1 MPKFSVKKPFV
12 VLVGVVMLLVL
23 GFVSFTKM
31 TTDFMPNMNMPY
43 MIVITTYPGASPEK
57 VESEVSEVV
66 ENSVGTVNGVKKVT
80 STSSSNSSIVS
91 LQFEDDT
98 DMDAAM
104 VKVSSA
110 VNQVELPENAGKP
123 MIMQISMDMM
133 ATMMTSVD
141 YKGKSGAELSK
152 FIDEKIIPELER
164 QDGVAS
170 VGTSGMVTE
179 SVEVRLD
186 QDKIDAVNE
195 KVLEKTNKSLAKAK
209 KKLDDAQKKLD
220 DGKAKL
226 EEQKSRLESKQD
238 KTSGEL
244 AKYSKLM
251 NQAIATKQAQSSEL
265 TSLKANQSALQME
278 KKAYTK
284 NKVVSSY
291 QAISQGIRTVRD
303 SFAEDGAAYK
313 AIYDSAYQQTLAAIV
328 QSQAAS
334 LGITDTV
341 TAANVNTYVAKLG
354 TQASALTAQA
364 EKQAEKT
371 AKEQAK
377 KQLNA
382 LPKDVKDAIDNASK
396 LKAYQ
401 ALLKEQG
408 QEKAAKQLTKK
419 NLKSLYDIVEVRIP
433 QIDTALGN
441 LKTEIA
447 VAKKVLKQV
456 EKSIKSAEDKYE
468 EVEQGK
474 ISAAAA
480 FGTANAQINSAQS
493 SLASSEKEL
502 ASGKESY
509 EKSKKEAL
517 KKANLDQLLTM
528 EKLAGI
534 LKAENFS
541 MPAGYI
547 SEDGTQYLIKVG
559 DEYSSMDAMK
569 DTVLCKLDGIG
580 DIRLKDVA
588 KVTKIDD
595 SSDSYGRVN
604 GNDAILLNVSKAS
617 TAGTSTVSKECNAK
631 MKELEKKYSGL
642 RFTNLMDQGEYID
655 LIIHSVLSNLLW
667 GALLAIIV
675 LIIFLRDLRPTA
687 VVAFSIPLSVL
698 FAIVLMYFTNI
709 TLNVIS
715 LSGLALGVGML
726 VDNSIVVIENIY
738 RLRNKGV
745 SAARAAVMGANQV
758 AGAIFSSTLTTV
770 CVFLPI
776 VFTEG
781 LTRQLM
787 MDMCLTIVY
796 SLGASLIVALTL
808 VPSMGATLLKDTKSK
823 EHKWF
828 DAMIVGYERV
838 LRFFLR
844 FKIVPIAAALVLLVF
859 AVWQVTRMG
868 IVFMPEM
875 GSKQMS
881 ATLNMDTEATQDE
894 DYALADKIST
904 QMQKIKGVKT
914 VGVMKGSTSGA
925 MSSANS
931 DKTYSFMILLDEKYA
946 NSNKKIASKME
957 SVFKK
962 NKCKDYSVSDSNMDM
977 SSLMGSGLQVNIYGK
992 DSDKLIK
999 ISEDVMKMAKEV
1011 KGFEKPSNGQEA
1023 GDKEVVVKVDKD
1035 KAMRLGL
1042 TVAQVY
1048 SELADKLK
1056 TEKDSTTL
1064 TVGNDSYN
1072 VKIVDDREELNTSNI
1087 MDYEFET
1094 TTTDANGKTKT
1105 KKHKLKEFASFKETK
1120 GVASIDRENLV
1131 NYVQV
1136 TADTKDGYNTTL
1148 LSRQLQKKLDK
1159 YNIPDGYEIKIQGE
1173 SENNTEMVNNMLLMI
1188 GLAFVMIYLVMV
1200 AQFQGLLSPFIV
1212 LFTIPL
1218 AFTGGLLGLL
1228 IAGEQLSV
1236 MALMGFLV
1244 LEGVV
1249 VNNGIVFVDYV
1260 NKLRLNGWE
1269 KKEAL
1274 IETGKTRMRP
1284 IMMTAL
1290 TTILAMS
1297 TLAFSKDSTAGM
1309 SRGMAIV
1316 TIGGLLY
1323 ATLMTLFIVP
1333 VFYDILYRRKLKK
1346 VDLGDEESLTMS
1358 DDELY

>member
-1 MPKFSVKKPFV
+1 
-12 VLVGVVMLLVL
+12 
-23 GFVSFTKM
+23 
-31 TTDFMPNMNMPY
+31 
-43 MIVITTYPGASPEK
+43 
-57 VESEVSEVV
+57 
-66 ENSVGTVNGVKKVT
+66 
-80 STSSSNSSIVS
+80 
-91 LQFEDDT
+91 
-98 DMDAAM
+98 
-104 VKVSSA
+104 
-110 VNQVELPENAGKP
+110 
-123 MIMQISMDMM
+123 
-133 ATMMTSVD
+133 
-141 YKGKSGAELSK
+141 
-152 FIDEKIIPELER
+152 
-164 QDGVAS
+164 
-170 VGTSGMVTE
+170 
-179 SVEVRLD
+179 
-186 QDKIDAVNE
+186 
-195 KVLEKTNKSLAKAK
+195 
-209 KKLDDAQKKLD
+209 
-220 DGKAKL
+220 
-226 EEQKSRLESKQD
+226 
-238 KTSGEL
+238 
-244 AKYSKLM
+244 
-251 NQAIATKQAQSSEL
+251 
-265 TSLKANQSALQME
+265 
-278 KKAYTK
+278 
-284 NKVVSSY
+284 
-291 QAISQGIRTVRD
+291 
-303 SFAEDGAAYK
+303 
-313 AIYDSAYQQTLAAIV
+313 
-328 QSQAAS
+328 
-334 LGITDTV
+334 
-341 TAANVNTYVAKLG
+341 
-354 TQASALTAQA
+354 
-364 EKQAEKT
+364 
-371 AKEQAK
+371 
-377 KQLNA
+377 
-382 LPKDVKDAIDNASK
+382 
-396 LKAYQ
+396 
-401 ALLKEQG
+401 
-408 QEKAAKQLTKK
+408 
-419 NLKSLYDIVEVRIP
+419 
-433 QIDTALGN
+433 
-441 LKTEIA
+441 
-447 VAKKVLKQV
+447 
-456 EKSIKSAEDKYE
+456 
-468 EVEQGK
+468 
-474 ISAAAA
+474 
-480 FGTANAQINSAQS
+480 
-493 SLASSEKEL
+493 
-502 ASGKESY
+502 
-509 EKSKKEAL
+509 
-517 KKANLDQLLTM
+517 
-528 EKLAGI
+528 
-534 LKAENFS
+534 

-875 GSKQMS
+875 GSEQMS

-894 DYALADKIST
+894 DYALADKISA

-1064 TVGNDSYN
+1064 TVGSDSYN

-1105 KKHKLKEFASFKETK
+1105 KKHKLKEFASFKETQ

-1173 SENNTEMVNNMLLMI
+1173 SENNTEMVSNMLLMI
-1188 GLAFVMIYLVMV
+1188 GLAFVMIYLVSTV
-1200 AQFQGLLSPFIV
+1200 PGSAISV
-1212 LFTIPL
+1212 YCTIHDPACL
-1218 AFTGGLLGLL
+1218 YRWFVRTFDHGRT
-1228 IAGEQLSV
+1228 IIR
-1236 MALMGFLV
+1236 
-1244 LEGVV
+1244 
-1249 VNNGIVFVDYV
+1249 NGIDGLFG
-1260 NKLRLNGWE
+1260 LRGCRC
-1269 KKEAL
+1269 K
-1274 IETGKTRMRP
+1274 
-1284 IMMTAL
+1284 
-1290 TTILAMS
+1290 
-1297 TLAFSKDSTAGM
+1297 
-1309 SRGMAIV
+1309 
-1316 TIGGLLY
+1316 
-1323 ATLMTLFIVP
+1323 
-1333 VFYDILYRRKLKK
+1333 
-1346 VDLGDEESLTMS
+1346 
-1358 DDELY
+1358 

>member
-1 MPKFSVKKPFV
+1 M
-12 VLVGVVMLLVL
+12 
-23 GFVSFTKM
+23 
-31 TTDFMPNMNMPY
+31 
-43 MIVITTYPGASPEK
+43 
-57 VESEVSEVV
+57 
-66 ENSVGTVNGVKKVT
+66 
-80 STSSSNSSIVS
+80 
-91 LQFEDDT
+91 
-98 DMDAAM
+98 
-104 VKVSSA
+104 
-110 VNQVELPENAGKP
+110 
-123 MIMQISMDMM
+123 
-133 ATMMTSVD
+133 
-141 YKGKSGAELSK
+141 
-152 FIDEKIIPELER
+152 
-164 QDGVAS
+164 
-170 VGTSGMVTE
+170 
-179 SVEVRLD
+179 
-186 QDKIDAVNE
+186 
-195 KVLEKTNKSLAKAK
+195 
-209 KKLDDAQKKLD
+209 
-220 DGKAKL
+220 
-226 EEQKSRLESKQD
+226 
-238 KTSGEL
+238 
-244 AKYSKLM
+244 
-251 NQAIATKQAQSSEL
+251 
-265 TSLKANQSALQME
+265 
-278 KKAYTK
+278 
-284 NKVVSSY
+284 
-291 QAISQGIRTVRD
+291 
-303 SFAEDGAAYK
+303 
-313 AIYDSAYQQTLAAIV
+313 
-328 QSQAAS
+328 
-334 LGITDTV
+334 
-341 TAANVNTYVAKLG
+341 
-354 TQASALTAQA
+354 TAQA

-382 LPKDVKDAIDNASK
+382 LPKDVKDAIANASK

-401 ALLKEQG
+401 ALLKEQR

-441 LKTEIA
+441 LKTEIT

-547 SEDGTQYLIKVG
+547 SEDGTQYLTKVG

-808 VPSMGATLLKDTKSK
+808 VPSMGATLPKDTRSK

-844 FKIVPIAAALVLLVF
+844 FKIVPIAAALALLVF

-875 GSKQMS
+875 GSEQMS
-881 ATLNMDTEATQDE
+881 ATLKMDTEATQDE

-904 QMQKIKGVKT
+904 QIQKIKGVKT

-1064 TVGNDSYN
+1064 TVGSDSYN

-1173 SENNTEMVNNMLLMI
+1173 SENNIEMVSNMLLMI

-1228 IAGEQLSV
+1228 ITGEQLSV

>member
-1 MPKFSVKKPFV
+1 
-12 VLVGVVMLLVL
+12 
-23 GFVSFTKM
+23 
-31 TTDFMPNMNMPY
+31 
-43 MIVITTYPGASPEK
+43 
-57 VESEVSEVV
+57 
-66 ENSVGTVNGVKKVT
+66 
-80 STSSSNSSIVS
+80 
-91 LQFEDDT
+91 
-98 DMDAAM
+98 
-104 VKVSSA
+104 
-110 VNQVELPENAGKP
+110 
-123 MIMQISMDMM
+123 
-133 ATMMTSVD
+133 
-141 YKGKSGAELSK
+141 
-152 FIDEKIIPELER
+152 
-164 QDGVAS
+164 
-170 VGTSGMVTE
+170 
-179 SVEVRLD
+179 
-186 QDKIDAVNE
+186 
-195 KVLEKTNKSLAKAK
+195 
-209 KKLDDAQKKLD
+209 
-220 DGKAKL
+220 
-226 EEQKSRLESKQD
+226 
-238 KTSGEL
+238 
-244 AKYSKLM
+244 
-251 NQAIATKQAQSSEL
+251 
-265 TSLKANQSALQME
+265 
-278 KKAYTK
+278 
-284 NKVVSSY
+284 
-291 QAISQGIRTVRD
+291 
-303 SFAEDGAAYK
+303 
-313 AIYDSAYQQTLAAIV
+313 
-328 QSQAAS
+328 
-334 LGITDTV
+334 
-341 TAANVNTYVAKLG
+341 
-354 TQASALTAQA
+354 
-364 EKQAEKT
+364 
-371 AKEQAK
+371 
-377 KQLNA
+377 
-382 LPKDVKDAIDNASK
+382 
-396 LKAYQ
+396 
-401 ALLKEQG
+401 
-408 QEKAAKQLTKK
+408 
-419 NLKSLYDIVEVRIP
+419 
-433 QIDTALGN
+433 
-441 LKTEIA
+441 
-447 VAKKVLKQV
+447 
-456 EKSIKSAEDKYE
+456 
-468 EVEQGK
+468 
-474 ISAAAA
+474 
-480 FGTANAQINSAQS
+480 
-493 SLASSEKEL
+493 
-502 ASGKESY
+502 
-509 EKSKKEAL
+509 
-517 KKANLDQLLTM
+517 
-528 EKLAGI
+528 
-534 LKAENFS
+534 
-541 MPAGYI
+541 
-547 SEDGTQYLIKVG
+547 
-559 DEYSSMDAMK
+559 
-569 DTVLCKLDGIG
+569 
-580 DIRLKDVA
+580 
-588 KVTKIDD
+588 
-595 SSDSYGRVN
+595 
-604 GNDAILLNVSKAS
+604 
-617 TAGTSTVSKECNAK
+617 
-631 MKELEKKYSGL
+631 
-642 RFTNLMDQGEYID
+642 
-655 LIIHSVLSNLLW
+655 
-667 GALLAIIV
+667 
-675 LIIFLRDLRPTA
+675 
-687 VVAFSIPLSVL
+687 
-698 FAIVLMYFTNI
+698 
-709 TLNVIS
+709 
-715 LSGLALGVGML
+715 
-726 VDNSIVVIENIY
+726 
-738 RLRNKGV
+738 
-745 SAARAAVMGANQV
+745 MGANQV

-875 GSKQMS
+875 GSEQMS

-925 MSSANS
+925 MSSANF

-1064 TVGNDSYN
+1064 TVGSDSYN

-1173 SENNTEMVNNMLLMI
+1173 SENNTEMVSNMLLMI

-1228 IAGEQLSV
+1228 ITGEQLSV

-1346 VDLGDEESLTMS
+1346 VDLGNEESLTMS

>member
-1 MPKFSVKKPFV
+1 M
-12 VLVGVVMLLVL
+12 
-23 GFVSFTKM
+23 
-31 TTDFMPNMNMPY
+31 
-43 MIVITTYPGASPEK
+43 
-57 VESEVSEVV
+57 
-66 ENSVGTVNGVKKVT
+66 
-80 STSSSNSSIVS
+80 
-91 LQFEDDT
+91 
-98 DMDAAM
+98 
-104 VKVSSA
+104 
-110 VNQVELPENAGKP
+110 
-123 MIMQISMDMM
+123 
-133 ATMMTSVD
+133 
-141 YKGKSGAELSK
+141 
-152 FIDEKIIPELER
+152 
-164 QDGVAS
+164 
-170 VGTSGMVTE
+170 
-179 SVEVRLD
+179 
-186 QDKIDAVNE
+186 
-195 KVLEKTNKSLAKAK
+195 
-209 KKLDDAQKKLD
+209 
-220 DGKAKL
+220 
-226 EEQKSRLESKQD
+226 
-238 KTSGEL
+238 
-244 AKYSKLM
+244 
-251 NQAIATKQAQSSEL
+251 
-265 TSLKANQSALQME
+265 
-278 KKAYTK
+278 
-284 NKVVSSY
+284 
-291 QAISQGIRTVRD
+291 
-303 SFAEDGAAYK
+303 
-313 AIYDSAYQQTLAAIV
+313 
-328 QSQAAS
+328 
-334 LGITDTV
+334 
-341 TAANVNTYVAKLG
+341 
-354 TQASALTAQA
+354 
-364 EKQAEKT
+364 
-371 AKEQAK
+371 
-377 KQLNA
+377 
-382 LPKDVKDAIDNASK
+382 
-396 LKAYQ
+396 
-401 ALLKEQG
+401 LKEQG

-441 LKTEIA
+441 LKTEIT

-808 VPSMGATLLKDTKSK
+808 VPSMGATLLKDTRSK

-875 GSKQMS
+875 GSEQMS
-881 ATLNMDTEATQDE
+881 ATLKMDTEATQDE

-1023 GDKEVVVKVDKD
+1023 GDKEVVVKVDKN

-1064 TVGNDSYN
+1064 TVGSDSYN

-1173 SENNTEMVNNMLLMI
+1173 SENNTEMVSNMLLMI

-1228 IAGEQLSV
+1228 ITGEQLSV

-1297 TLAFSKDSTAGM
+1297 TLSFSKDSTAGM

>member
-1 MPKFSVKKPFV
+1 M
-12 VLVGVVMLLVL
+12 
-23 GFVSFTKM
+23 
-31 TTDFMPNMNMPY
+31 
-43 MIVITTYPGASPEK
+43 
-57 VESEVSEVV
+57 
-66 ENSVGTVNGVKKVT
+66 
-80 STSSSNSSIVS
+80 
-91 LQFEDDT
+91 
-98 DMDAAM
+98 
-104 VKVSSA
+104 
-110 VNQVELPENAGKP
+110 
-123 MIMQISMDMM
+123 
-133 ATMMTSVD
+133 
-141 YKGKSGAELSK
+141 
-152 FIDEKIIPELER
+152 
-164 QDGVAS
+164 
-170 VGTSGMVTE
+170 
-179 SVEVRLD
+179 
-186 QDKIDAVNE
+186 
-195 KVLEKTNKSLAKAK
+195 
-209 KKLDDAQKKLD
+209 
-220 DGKAKL
+220 
-226 EEQKSRLESKQD
+226 
-238 KTSGEL
+238 
-244 AKYSKLM
+244 
-251 NQAIATKQAQSSEL
+251 
-265 TSLKANQSALQME
+265 
-278 KKAYTK
+278 
-284 NKVVSSY
+284 
-291 QAISQGIRTVRD
+291 
-303 SFAEDGAAYK
+303 
-313 AIYDSAYQQTLAAIV
+313 
-328 QSQAAS
+328 
-334 LGITDTV
+334 
-341 TAANVNTYVAKLG
+341 
-354 TQASALTAQA
+354 
-364 EKQAEKT
+364 
-371 AKEQAK
+371 
-377 KQLNA
+377 
-382 LPKDVKDAIDNASK
+382 
-396 LKAYQ
+396 
-401 ALLKEQG
+401 
-408 QEKAAKQLTKK
+408 
-419 NLKSLYDIVEVRIP
+419 
-433 QIDTALGN
+433 
-441 LKTEIA
+441 
-447 VAKKVLKQV
+447 
-456 EKSIKSAEDKYE
+456 
-468 EVEQGK
+468 
-474 ISAAAA
+474 
-480 FGTANAQINSAQS
+480 
-493 SLASSEKEL
+493 
-502 ASGKESY
+502 
-509 EKSKKEAL
+509 
-517 KKANLDQLLTM
+517 
-528 EKLAGI
+528 
-534 LKAENFS
+534 
-541 MPAGYI
+541 
-547 SEDGTQYLIKVG
+547 
-559 DEYSSMDAMK
+559 
-569 DTVLCKLDGIG
+569 
-580 DIRLKDVA
+580 
-588 KVTKIDD
+588 
-595 SSDSYGRVN
+595 
-604 GNDAILLNVSKAS
+604 
-617 TAGTSTVSKECNAK
+617 
-631 MKELEKKYSGL
+631 
-642 RFTNLMDQGEYID
+642 
-655 LIIHSVLSNLLW
+655 
-667 GALLAIIV
+667 
-675 LIIFLRDLRPTA
+675 
-687 VVAFSIPLSVL
+687 
-698 FAIVLMYFTNI
+698 
-709 TLNVIS
+709 IS

-808 VPSMGATLLKDTKSK
+808 VPSMGATLLKDTRSK

-844 FKIVPIAAALVLLVF
+844 FKIVPIAAALALLVF

-875 GSKQMS
+875 GSEQMS
-881 ATLNMDTEATQDE
+881 ATLKMDTEATQDE

-914 VGVMKGSTSGA
+914 VGVMKGSTSGS

-1064 TVGNDSYN
+1064 TVGSDSYN

-1131 NYVQV
+1131 NYVQE

-1228 IAGEQLSV
+1228 ITGEQLSV

>member
-1 MPKFSVKKPFV
+1 M
-12 VLVGVVMLLVL
+12 
-23 GFVSFTKM
+23 
-31 TTDFMPNMNMPY
+31 
-43 MIVITTYPGASPEK
+43 
-57 VESEVSEVV
+57 
-66 ENSVGTVNGVKKVT
+66 
-80 STSSSNSSIVS
+80 
-91 LQFEDDT
+91 
-98 DMDAAM
+98 
-104 VKVSSA
+104 
-110 VNQVELPENAGKP
+110 
-123 MIMQISMDMM
+123 
-133 ATMMTSVD
+133 
-141 YKGKSGAELSK
+141 
-152 FIDEKIIPELER
+152 
-164 QDGVAS
+164 
-170 VGTSGMVTE
+170 
-179 SVEVRLD
+179 
-186 QDKIDAVNE
+186 
-195 KVLEKTNKSLAKAK
+195 
-209 KKLDDAQKKLD
+209 
-220 DGKAKL
+220 
-226 EEQKSRLESKQD
+226 
-238 KTSGEL
+238 
-244 AKYSKLM
+244 
-251 NQAIATKQAQSSEL
+251 
-265 TSLKANQSALQME
+265 
-278 KKAYTK
+278 
-284 NKVVSSY
+284 
-291 QAISQGIRTVRD
+291 
-303 SFAEDGAAYK
+303 
-313 AIYDSAYQQTLAAIV
+313 
-328 QSQAAS
+328 
-334 LGITDTV
+334 
-341 TAANVNTYVAKLG
+341 
-354 TQASALTAQA
+354 
-364 EKQAEKT
+364 
-371 AKEQAK
+371 
-377 KQLNA
+377 
-382 LPKDVKDAIDNASK
+382 
-396 LKAYQ
+396 
-401 ALLKEQG
+401 
-408 QEKAAKQLTKK
+408 
-419 NLKSLYDIVEVRIP
+419 
-433 QIDTALGN
+433 
-441 LKTEIA
+441 
-447 VAKKVLKQV
+447 
-456 EKSIKSAEDKYE
+456 
-468 EVEQGK
+468 
-474 ISAAAA
+474 
-480 FGTANAQINSAQS
+480 
-493 SLASSEKEL
+493 
-502 ASGKESY
+502 
-509 EKSKKEAL
+509 

-698 FAIVLMYFTNI
+698 FAIILMYFTNI

-844 FKIVPIAAALVLLVF
+844 FKIVPIAAALALLVF

-875 GSKQMS
+875 GSEQMS
-881 ATLNMDTEATQDE
+881 ATLKMDTEATQDE

-1064 TVGNDSYN
+1064 TVGSDSYN

-1228 IAGEQLSV
+1228 ITGEQLSV

>member
-1 MPKFSVKKPFV
+1 
-12 VLVGVVMLLVL
+12 
-23 GFVSFTKM
+23 
-31 TTDFMPNMNMPY
+31 
-43 MIVITTYPGASPEK
+43 
-57 VESEVSEVV
+57 
-66 ENSVGTVNGVKKVT
+66 
-80 STSSSNSSIVS
+80 
-91 LQFEDDT
+91 
-98 DMDAAM
+98 
-104 VKVSSA
+104 
-110 VNQVELPENAGKP
+110 
-123 MIMQISMDMM
+123 
-133 ATMMTSVD
+133 
-141 YKGKSGAELSK
+141 
-152 FIDEKIIPELER
+152 
-164 QDGVAS
+164 
-170 VGTSGMVTE
+170 
-179 SVEVRLD
+179 
-186 QDKIDAVNE
+186 
-195 KVLEKTNKSLAKAK
+195 
-209 KKLDDAQKKLD
+209 
-220 DGKAKL
+220 
-226 EEQKSRLESKQD
+226 
-238 KTSGEL
+238 
-244 AKYSKLM
+244 
-251 NQAIATKQAQSSEL
+251 
-265 TSLKANQSALQME
+265 
-278 KKAYTK
+278 
-284 NKVVSSY
+284 
-291 QAISQGIRTVRD
+291 
-303 SFAEDGAAYK
+303 
-313 AIYDSAYQQTLAAIV
+313 
-328 QSQAAS
+328 
-334 LGITDTV
+334 
-341 TAANVNTYVAKLG
+341 
-354 TQASALTAQA
+354 
-364 EKQAEKT
+364 
-371 AKEQAK
+371 
-377 KQLNA
+377 
-382 LPKDVKDAIDNASK
+382 
-396 LKAYQ
+396 
-401 ALLKEQG
+401 
-408 QEKAAKQLTKK
+408 
-419 NLKSLYDIVEVRIP
+419 
-433 QIDTALGN
+433 
-441 LKTEIA
+441 
-447 VAKKVLKQV
+447 
-456 EKSIKSAEDKYE
+456 
-468 EVEQGK
+468 
-474 ISAAAA
+474 
-480 FGTANAQINSAQS
+480 
-493 SLASSEKEL
+493 
-502 ASGKESY
+502 
-509 EKSKKEAL
+509 
-517 KKANLDQLLTM
+517 
-528 EKLAGI
+528 
-534 LKAENFS
+534 
-541 MPAGYI
+541 
-547 SEDGTQYLIKVG
+547 
-559 DEYSSMDAMK
+559 
-569 DTVLCKLDGIG
+569 
-580 DIRLKDVA
+580 
-588 KVTKIDD
+588 
-595 SSDSYGRVN
+595 
-604 GNDAILLNVSKAS
+604 
-617 TAGTSTVSKECNAK
+617 
-631 MKELEKKYSGL
+631 
-642 RFTNLMDQGEYID
+642 
-655 LIIHSVLSNLLW
+655 
-667 GALLAIIV
+667 
-675 LIIFLRDLRPTA
+675 
-687 VVAFSIPLSVL
+687 
-698 FAIVLMYFTNI
+698 MYFTNI

-844 FKIVPIAAALVLLVF
+844 FKIVPIAASLALLVF

-875 GSKQMS
+875 GSEQMS
-881 ATLNMDTEATQDE
+881 ATLKMDTEATQDE

-931 DKTYSFMILLDEKYA
+931 DKIYSFMILLDEKYA

-1064 TVGNDSYN
+1064 TVGSDSYN

-1105 KKHKLKEFASFKETK
+1105 KKRKLKEFASFKETK

-1173 SENNTEMVNNMLLMI
+1173 SETNTEMVSNMLLMI

-1228 IAGEQLSV
+1228 ITGEQLSV

>member
-1 MPKFSVKKPFV
+1 
-12 VLVGVVMLLVL
+12 
-23 GFVSFTKM
+23 
-31 TTDFMPNMNMPY
+31 
-43 MIVITTYPGASPEK
+43 
-57 VESEVSEVV
+57 
-66 ENSVGTVNGVKKVT
+66 
-80 STSSSNSSIVS
+80 
-91 LQFEDDT
+91 
-98 DMDAAM
+98 
-104 VKVSSA
+104 
-110 VNQVELPENAGKP
+110 
-123 MIMQISMDMM
+123 
-133 ATMMTSVD
+133 
-141 YKGKSGAELSK
+141 
-152 FIDEKIIPELER
+152 
-164 QDGVAS
+164 
-170 VGTSGMVTE
+170 
-179 SVEVRLD
+179 
-186 QDKIDAVNE
+186 
-195 KVLEKTNKSLAKAK
+195 
-209 KKLDDAQKKLD
+209 
-220 DGKAKL
+220 
-226 EEQKSRLESKQD
+226 
-238 KTSGEL
+238 
-244 AKYSKLM
+244 
-251 NQAIATKQAQSSEL
+251 
-265 TSLKANQSALQME
+265 
-278 KKAYTK
+278 
-284 NKVVSSY
+284 
-291 QAISQGIRTVRD
+291 
-303 SFAEDGAAYK
+303 
-313 AIYDSAYQQTLAAIV
+313 
-328 QSQAAS
+328 
-334 LGITDTV
+334 
-341 TAANVNTYVAKLG
+341 
-354 TQASALTAQA
+354 
-364 EKQAEKT
+364 
-371 AKEQAK
+371 
-377 KQLNA
+377 
-382 LPKDVKDAIDNASK
+382 
-396 LKAYQ
+396 
-401 ALLKEQG
+401 
-408 QEKAAKQLTKK
+408 
-419 NLKSLYDIVEVRIP
+419 
-433 QIDTALGN
+433 
-441 LKTEIA
+441 
-447 VAKKVLKQV
+447 
-456 EKSIKSAEDKYE
+456 
-468 EVEQGK
+468 
-474 ISAAAA
+474 
-480 FGTANAQINSAQS
+480 
-493 SLASSEKEL
+493 
-502 ASGKESY
+502 
-509 EKSKKEAL
+509 
-517 KKANLDQLLTM
+517 
-528 EKLAGI
+528 
-534 LKAENFS
+534 
-541 MPAGYI
+541 
-547 SEDGTQYLIKVG
+547 
-559 DEYSSMDAMK
+559 
-569 DTVLCKLDGIG
+569 
-580 DIRLKDVA
+580 
-588 KVTKIDD
+588 
-595 SSDSYGRVN
+595 
-604 GNDAILLNVSKAS
+604 
-617 TAGTSTVSKECNAK
+617 

-698 FAIVLMYFTNI
+698 FAIILMYFTNI

-844 FKIVPIAAALVLLVF
+844 FKIVPIAAALALLVF

-875 GSKQMS
+875 GSEQMS
-881 ATLNMDTEATQDE
+881 ATLKMDTEATQDE

-1064 TVGNDSYN
+1064 TVGSDSYN

-1159 YNIPDGYEIKIQGE
+1159 YNIPDGYEVKIQGE
-1173 SENNTEMVNNMLLMI
+1173 SETNTEMVSNMLLMI

-1228 IAGEQLSV
+1228 ITGEQLSV

>member
-1 MPKFSVKKPFV
+1 M
-12 VLVGVVMLLVL
+12 
-23 GFVSFTKM
+23 
-31 TTDFMPNMNMPY
+31 
-43 MIVITTYPGASPEK
+43 
-57 VESEVSEVV
+57 
-66 ENSVGTVNGVKKVT
+66 
-80 STSSSNSSIVS
+80 
-91 LQFEDDT
+91 
-98 DMDAAM
+98 
-104 VKVSSA
+104 
-110 VNQVELPENAGKP
+110 
-123 MIMQISMDMM
+123 
-133 ATMMTSVD
+133 
-141 YKGKSGAELSK
+141 
-152 FIDEKIIPELER
+152 
-164 QDGVAS
+164 
-170 VGTSGMVTE
+170 
-179 SVEVRLD
+179 
-186 QDKIDAVNE
+186 
-195 KVLEKTNKSLAKAK
+195 
-209 KKLDDAQKKLD
+209 
-220 DGKAKL
+220 
-226 EEQKSRLESKQD
+226 
-238 KTSGEL
+238 
-244 AKYSKLM
+244 
-251 NQAIATKQAQSSEL
+251 
-265 TSLKANQSALQME
+265 
-278 KKAYTK
+278 
-284 NKVVSSY
+284 
-291 QAISQGIRTVRD
+291 
-303 SFAEDGAAYK
+303 
-313 AIYDSAYQQTLAAIV
+313 
-328 QSQAAS
+328 
-334 LGITDTV
+334 
-341 TAANVNTYVAKLG
+341 
-354 TQASALTAQA
+354 
-364 EKQAEKT
+364 
-371 AKEQAK
+371 
-377 KQLNA
+377 
-382 LPKDVKDAIDNASK
+382 
-396 LKAYQ
+396 
-401 ALLKEQG
+401 
-408 QEKAAKQLTKK
+408 
-419 NLKSLYDIVEVRIP
+419 
-433 QIDTALGN
+433 
-441 LKTEIA
+441 
-447 VAKKVLKQV
+447 
-456 EKSIKSAEDKYE
+456 
-468 EVEQGK
+468 
-474 ISAAAA
+474 
-480 FGTANAQINSAQS
+480 
-493 SLASSEKEL
+493 
-502 ASGKESY
+502 
-509 EKSKKEAL
+509 

-808 VPSMGATLLKDTKSK
+808 VPSMGATLLKDTRSK

-844 FKIVPIAAALVLLVF
+844 FKIVPIAAALALLVF

-875 GSKQMS
+875 GSEQMS
-881 ATLNMDTEATQDE
+881 ATLKMDTEATQDE

-1064 TVGNDSYN
+1064 TVGSDSYN

-1228 IAGEQLSV
+1228 ITGEQLSV

>member
-1 MPKFSVKKPFV
+1 M
-12 VLVGVVMLLVL
+12 
-23 GFVSFTKM
+23 
-31 TTDFMPNMNMPY
+31 
-43 MIVITTYPGASPEK
+43 
-57 VESEVSEVV
+57 
-66 ENSVGTVNGVKKVT
+66 
-80 STSSSNSSIVS
+80 
-91 LQFEDDT
+91 
-98 DMDAAM
+98 
-104 VKVSSA
+104 
-110 VNQVELPENAGKP
+110 
-123 MIMQISMDMM
+123 
-133 ATMMTSVD
+133 
-141 YKGKSGAELSK
+141 
-152 FIDEKIIPELER
+152 
-164 QDGVAS
+164 
-170 VGTSGMVTE
+170 
-179 SVEVRLD
+179 
-186 QDKIDAVNE
+186 
-195 KVLEKTNKSLAKAK
+195 
-209 KKLDDAQKKLD
+209 
-220 DGKAKL
+220 
-226 EEQKSRLESKQD
+226 
-238 KTSGEL
+238 
-244 AKYSKLM
+244 
-251 NQAIATKQAQSSEL
+251 
-265 TSLKANQSALQME
+265 
-278 KKAYTK
+278 
-284 NKVVSSY
+284 
-291 QAISQGIRTVRD
+291 
-303 SFAEDGAAYK
+303 
-313 AIYDSAYQQTLAAIV
+313 
-328 QSQAAS
+328 
-334 LGITDTV
+334 
-341 TAANVNTYVAKLG
+341 
-354 TQASALTAQA
+354 
-364 EKQAEKT
+364 
-371 AKEQAK
+371 
-377 KQLNA
+377 
-382 LPKDVKDAIDNASK
+382 
-396 LKAYQ
+396 
-401 ALLKEQG
+401 
-408 QEKAAKQLTKK
+408 
-419 NLKSLYDIVEVRIP
+419 
-433 QIDTALGN
+433 
-441 LKTEIA
+441 
-447 VAKKVLKQV
+447 
-456 EKSIKSAEDKYE
+456 
-468 EVEQGK
+468 
-474 ISAAAA
+474 
-480 FGTANAQINSAQS
+480 
-493 SLASSEKEL
+493 
-502 ASGKESY
+502 
-509 EKSKKEAL
+509 
-517 KKANLDQLLTM
+517 
-528 EKLAGI
+528 
-534 LKAENFS
+534 
-541 MPAGYI
+541 
-547 SEDGTQYLIKVG
+547 
-559 DEYSSMDAMK
+559 
-569 DTVLCKLDGIG
+569 
-580 DIRLKDVA
+580 
-588 KVTKIDD
+588 
-595 SSDSYGRVN
+595 
-604 GNDAILLNVSKAS
+604 
-617 TAGTSTVSKECNAK
+617 
-631 MKELEKKYSGL
+631 
-642 RFTNLMDQGEYID
+642 
-655 LIIHSVLSNLLW
+655 
-667 GALLAIIV
+667 
-675 LIIFLRDLRPTA
+675 
-687 VVAFSIPLSVL
+687 
-698 FAIVLMYFTNI
+698 
-709 TLNVIS
+709 IS

-808 VPSMGATLLKDTKSK
+808 VPSMGATLLKDTRSK

-844 FKIVPIAAALVLLVF
+844 FKIVPIAAALALLVF
-859 AVWQVTRMG
+859 VVWQVTRMG

-875 GSKQMS
+875 GSEQMS
-881 ATLNMDTEATQDE
+881 ATLKMDTEATQDE

-904 QMQKIKGVKT
+904 QIQKIKGVKT

-999 ISEDVMKMAKEV
+999 ISEDVMTMAKEV

-1064 TVGNDSYN
+1064 TVGSDSYN

-1094 TTTDANGKTKT
+1094 TTADANGKTKT

-1120 GVASIDRENLV
+1120 GVASLDRENLV

-1173 SENNTEMVNNMLLMI
+1173 SETNTEMVSNMLLMI

-1228 IAGEQLSV
+1228 ITGEQLSV

>member
-1 MPKFSVKKPFV
+1 
-12 VLVGVVMLLVL
+12 
-23 GFVSFTKM
+23 
-31 TTDFMPNMNMPY
+31 
-43 MIVITTYPGASPEK
+43 
-57 VESEVSEVV
+57 
-66 ENSVGTVNGVKKVT
+66 
-80 STSSSNSSIVS
+80 
-91 LQFEDDT
+91 
-98 DMDAAM
+98 
-104 VKVSSA
+104 
-110 VNQVELPENAGKP
+110 
-123 MIMQISMDMM
+123 
-133 ATMMTSVD
+133 
-141 YKGKSGAELSK
+141 
-152 FIDEKIIPELER
+152 
-164 QDGVAS
+164 
-170 VGTSGMVTE
+170 
-179 SVEVRLD
+179 
-186 QDKIDAVNE
+186 
-195 KVLEKTNKSLAKAK
+195 
-209 KKLDDAQKKLD
+209 
-220 DGKAKL
+220 
-226 EEQKSRLESKQD
+226 
-238 KTSGEL
+238 
-244 AKYSKLM
+244 
-251 NQAIATKQAQSSEL
+251 
-265 TSLKANQSALQME
+265 
-278 KKAYTK
+278 
-284 NKVVSSY
+284 
-291 QAISQGIRTVRD
+291 
-303 SFAEDGAAYK
+303 
-313 AIYDSAYQQTLAAIV
+313 
-328 QSQAAS
+328 
-334 LGITDTV
+334 
-341 TAANVNTYVAKLG
+341 
-354 TQASALTAQA
+354 
-364 EKQAEKT
+364 
-371 AKEQAK
+371 
-377 KQLNA
+377 
-382 LPKDVKDAIDNASK
+382 
-396 LKAYQ
+396 
-401 ALLKEQG
+401 
-408 QEKAAKQLTKK
+408 
-419 NLKSLYDIVEVRIP
+419 
-433 QIDTALGN
+433 
-441 LKTEIA
+441 
-447 VAKKVLKQV
+447 
-456 EKSIKSAEDKYE
+456 
-468 EVEQGK
+468 
-474 ISAAAA
+474 
-480 FGTANAQINSAQS
+480 
-493 SLASSEKEL
+493 
-502 ASGKESY
+502 
-509 EKSKKEAL
+509 
-517 KKANLDQLLTM
+517 
-528 EKLAGI
+528 
-534 LKAENFS
+534 
-541 MPAGYI
+541 
-547 SEDGTQYLIKVG
+547 
-559 DEYSSMDAMK
+559 
-569 DTVLCKLDGIG
+569 
-580 DIRLKDVA
+580 
-588 KVTKIDD
+588 
-595 SSDSYGRVN
+595 
-604 GNDAILLNVSKAS
+604 
-617 TAGTSTVSKECNAK
+617 
-631 MKELEKKYSGL
+631 
-642 RFTNLMDQGEYID
+642 
-655 LIIHSVLSNLLW
+655 
-667 GALLAIIV
+667 
-675 LIIFLRDLRPTA
+675 
-687 VVAFSIPLSVL
+687 
-698 FAIVLMYFTNI
+698 MYFTNI

-808 VPSMGATLLKDTKSK
+808 VPSMGATLLKDTRSK

-844 FKIVPIAAALVLLVF
+844 FKIVPIAAALALLVF

-875 GSKQMS
+875 GSEQMS
-881 ATLNMDTEATQDE
+881 ATLKMDTEATQDE

-1064 TVGNDSYN
+1064 TVGSDSYN

-1159 YNIPDGYEIKIQGE
+1159 YNIPDGYEVKIQGE
-1173 SENNTEMVNNMLLMI
+1173 SETNTEMVSNMLLMI

-1228 IAGEQLSV
+1228 ITGEQLSV

>member
-1 MPKFSVKKPFV
+1 
-12 VLVGVVMLLVL
+12 
-23 GFVSFTKM
+23 
-31 TTDFMPNMNMPY
+31 
-43 MIVITTYPGASPEK
+43 
-57 VESEVSEVV
+57 
-66 ENSVGTVNGVKKVT
+66 
-80 STSSSNSSIVS
+80 
-91 LQFEDDT
+91 
-98 DMDAAM
+98 
-104 VKVSSA
+104 
-110 VNQVELPENAGKP
+110 
-123 MIMQISMDMM
+123 
-133 ATMMTSVD
+133 
-141 YKGKSGAELSK
+141 
-152 FIDEKIIPELER
+152 
-164 QDGVAS
+164 
-170 VGTSGMVTE
+170 
-179 SVEVRLD
+179 
-186 QDKIDAVNE
+186 
-195 KVLEKTNKSLAKAK
+195 
-209 KKLDDAQKKLD
+209 
-220 DGKAKL
+220 
-226 EEQKSRLESKQD
+226 
-238 KTSGEL
+238 
-244 AKYSKLM
+244 
-251 NQAIATKQAQSSEL
+251 
-265 TSLKANQSALQME
+265 
-278 KKAYTK
+278 
-284 NKVVSSY
+284 
-291 QAISQGIRTVRD
+291 
-303 SFAEDGAAYK
+303 
-313 AIYDSAYQQTLAAIV
+313 
-328 QSQAAS
+328 
-334 LGITDTV
+334 
-341 TAANVNTYVAKLG
+341 
-354 TQASALTAQA
+354 
-364 EKQAEKT
+364 
-371 AKEQAK
+371 
-377 KQLNA
+377 
-382 LPKDVKDAIDNASK
+382 
-396 LKAYQ
+396 
-401 ALLKEQG
+401 
-408 QEKAAKQLTKK
+408 
-419 NLKSLYDIVEVRIP
+419 
-433 QIDTALGN
+433 
-441 LKTEIA
+441 
-447 VAKKVLKQV
+447 
-456 EKSIKSAEDKYE
+456 
-468 EVEQGK
+468 
-474 ISAAAA
+474 
-480 FGTANAQINSAQS
+480 
-493 SLASSEKEL
+493 
-502 ASGKESY
+502 
-509 EKSKKEAL
+509 
-517 KKANLDQLLTM
+517 
-528 EKLAGI
+528 
-534 LKAENFS
+534 
-541 MPAGYI
+541 
-547 SEDGTQYLIKVG
+547 
-559 DEYSSMDAMK
+559 
-569 DTVLCKLDGIG
+569 
-580 DIRLKDVA
+580 
-588 KVTKIDD
+588 
-595 SSDSYGRVN
+595 
-604 GNDAILLNVSKAS
+604 
-617 TAGTSTVSKECNAK
+617 
-631 MKELEKKYSGL
+631 
-642 RFTNLMDQGEYID
+642 
-655 LIIHSVLSNLLW
+655 
-667 GALLAIIV
+667 
-675 LIIFLRDLRPTA
+675 
-687 VVAFSIPLSVL
+687 
-698 FAIVLMYFTNI
+698 
-709 TLNVIS
+709 
-715 LSGLALGVGML
+715 
-726 VDNSIVVIENIY
+726 
-738 RLRNKGV
+738 
-745 SAARAAVMGANQV
+745 
-758 AGAIFSSTLTTV
+758 
-770 CVFLPI
+770 
-776 VFTEG
+776 
-781 LTRQLM
+781 M

-808 VPSMGATLLKDTKSK
+808 VPSMGATLLKDTRSK

-844 FKIVPIAAALVLLVF
+844 FKIVPIAAALALLVF

-875 GSKQMS
+875 GSEQMS
-881 ATLNMDTEATQDE
+881 ATLKMDTEATQDE

-1064 TVGNDSYN
+1064 TVGSDSYN

-1173 SENNTEMVNNMLLMI
+1173 SETNTEMVSNMLLMI

-1228 IAGEQLSV
+1228 ITGEQLSV

>member
-1 MPKFSVKKPFV
+1 
-12 VLVGVVMLLVL
+12 
-23 GFVSFTKM
+23 
-31 TTDFMPNMNMPY
+31 
-43 MIVITTYPGASPEK
+43 
-57 VESEVSEVV
+57 
-66 ENSVGTVNGVKKVT
+66 
-80 STSSSNSSIVS
+80 
-91 LQFEDDT
+91 
-98 DMDAAM
+98 
-104 VKVSSA
+104 
-110 VNQVELPENAGKP
+110 
-123 MIMQISMDMM
+123 
-133 ATMMTSVD
+133 
-141 YKGKSGAELSK
+141 
-152 FIDEKIIPELER
+152 
-164 QDGVAS
+164 
-170 VGTSGMVTE
+170 
-179 SVEVRLD
+179 
-186 QDKIDAVNE
+186 
-195 KVLEKTNKSLAKAK
+195 
-209 KKLDDAQKKLD
+209 
-220 DGKAKL
+220 
-226 EEQKSRLESKQD
+226 
-238 KTSGEL
+238 
-244 AKYSKLM
+244 
-251 NQAIATKQAQSSEL
+251 
-265 TSLKANQSALQME
+265 
-278 KKAYTK
+278 
-284 NKVVSSY
+284 
-291 QAISQGIRTVRD
+291 
-303 SFAEDGAAYK
+303 
-313 AIYDSAYQQTLAAIV
+313 
-328 QSQAAS
+328 
-334 LGITDTV
+334 
-341 TAANVNTYVAKLG
+341 
-354 TQASALTAQA
+354 
-364 EKQAEKT
+364 
-371 AKEQAK
+371 
-377 KQLNA
+377 
-382 LPKDVKDAIDNASK
+382 
-396 LKAYQ
+396 
-401 ALLKEQG
+401 
-408 QEKAAKQLTKK
+408 
-419 NLKSLYDIVEVRIP
+419 
-433 QIDTALGN
+433 
-441 LKTEIA
+441 
-447 VAKKVLKQV
+447 
-456 EKSIKSAEDKYE
+456 
-468 EVEQGK
+468 
-474 ISAAAA
+474 
-480 FGTANAQINSAQS
+480 
-493 SLASSEKEL
+493 
-502 ASGKESY
+502 
-509 EKSKKEAL
+509 
-517 KKANLDQLLTM
+517 
-528 EKLAGI
+528 
-534 LKAENFS
+534 
-541 MPAGYI
+541 
-547 SEDGTQYLIKVG
+547 
-559 DEYSSMDAMK
+559 
-569 DTVLCKLDGIG
+569 
-580 DIRLKDVA
+580 
-588 KVTKIDD
+588 
-595 SSDSYGRVN
+595 
-604 GNDAILLNVSKAS
+604 
-617 TAGTSTVSKECNAK
+617 
-631 MKELEKKYSGL
+631 
-642 RFTNLMDQGEYID
+642 
-655 LIIHSVLSNLLW
+655 
-667 GALLAIIV
+667 
-675 LIIFLRDLRPTA
+675 
-687 VVAFSIPLSVL
+687 
-698 FAIVLMYFTNI
+698 
-709 TLNVIS
+709 
-715 LSGLALGVGML
+715 
-726 VDNSIVVIENIY
+726 
-738 RLRNKGV
+738 
-745 SAARAAVMGANQV
+745 MGANQV

-844 FKIVPIAAALVLLVF
+844 FKIVPIAASLALLVF

-875 GSKQMS
+875 GSEQMS
-881 ATLNMDTEATQDE
+881 ATLKMDTEATQDE

-931 DKTYSFMILLDEKYA
+931 DKIYSFMILLDEKYA

-1064 TVGNDSYN
+1064 TVGSDSYN

-1105 KKHKLKEFASFKETK
+1105 KKRKLKEFASFKETK

-1173 SENNTEMVNNMLLMI
+1173 SETNTEMVSNMLLMI

-1228 IAGEQLSV
+1228 ITGEQLSV

>member
-1 MPKFSVKKPFV
+1 
-12 VLVGVVMLLVL
+12 
-23 GFVSFTKM
+23 
-31 TTDFMPNMNMPY
+31 
-43 MIVITTYPGASPEK
+43 
-57 VESEVSEVV
+57 
-66 ENSVGTVNGVKKVT
+66 
-80 STSSSNSSIVS
+80 
-91 LQFEDDT
+91 
-98 DMDAAM
+98 
-104 VKVSSA
+104 
-110 VNQVELPENAGKP
+110 
-123 MIMQISMDMM
+123 
-133 ATMMTSVD
+133 
-141 YKGKSGAELSK
+141 
-152 FIDEKIIPELER
+152 
-164 QDGVAS
+164 
-170 VGTSGMVTE
+170 
-179 SVEVRLD
+179 
-186 QDKIDAVNE
+186 
-195 KVLEKTNKSLAKAK
+195 
-209 KKLDDAQKKLD
+209 
-220 DGKAKL
+220 
-226 EEQKSRLESKQD
+226 
-238 KTSGEL
+238 
-244 AKYSKLM
+244 
-251 NQAIATKQAQSSEL
+251 
-265 TSLKANQSALQME
+265 
-278 KKAYTK
+278 
-284 NKVVSSY
+284 
-291 QAISQGIRTVRD
+291 
-303 SFAEDGAAYK
+303 
-313 AIYDSAYQQTLAAIV
+313 
-328 QSQAAS
+328 
-334 LGITDTV
+334 
-341 TAANVNTYVAKLG
+341 
-354 TQASALTAQA
+354 
-364 EKQAEKT
+364 
-371 AKEQAK
+371 
-377 KQLNA
+377 
-382 LPKDVKDAIDNASK
+382 
-396 LKAYQ
+396 
-401 ALLKEQG
+401 
-408 QEKAAKQLTKK
+408 
-419 NLKSLYDIVEVRIP
+419 
-433 QIDTALGN
+433 
-441 LKTEIA
+441 
-447 VAKKVLKQV
+447 
-456 EKSIKSAEDKYE
+456 
-468 EVEQGK
+468 
-474 ISAAAA
+474 
-480 FGTANAQINSAQS
+480 
-493 SLASSEKEL
+493 
-502 ASGKESY
+502 
-509 EKSKKEAL
+509 
-517 KKANLDQLLTM
+517 
-528 EKLAGI
+528 
-534 LKAENFS
+534 
-541 MPAGYI
+541 
-547 SEDGTQYLIKVG
+547 
-559 DEYSSMDAMK
+559 
-569 DTVLCKLDGIG
+569 
-580 DIRLKDVA
+580 
-588 KVTKIDD
+588 
-595 SSDSYGRVN
+595 
-604 GNDAILLNVSKAS
+604 
-617 TAGTSTVSKECNAK
+617 
-631 MKELEKKYSGL
+631 
-642 RFTNLMDQGEYID
+642 MDQGEYID

-875 GSKQMS
+875 GSEQMS

-894 DYALADKIST
+894 DYALADKISA

-925 MSSANS
+925 MNSANS

-1064 TVGNDSYN
+1064 TVGSDSYN

-1228 IAGEQLSV
+1228 ITGEQLSV

>member
-1 MPKFSVKKPFV
+1 
-12 VLVGVVMLLVL
+12 
-23 GFVSFTKM
+23 
-31 TTDFMPNMNMPY
+31 
-43 MIVITTYPGASPEK
+43 
-57 VESEVSEVV
+57 
-66 ENSVGTVNGVKKVT
+66 
-80 STSSSNSSIVS
+80 
-91 LQFEDDT
+91 
-98 DMDAAM
+98 
-104 VKVSSA
+104 
-110 VNQVELPENAGKP
+110 
-123 MIMQISMDMM
+123 
-133 ATMMTSVD
+133 
-141 YKGKSGAELSK
+141 
-152 FIDEKIIPELER
+152 
-164 QDGVAS
+164 
-170 VGTSGMVTE
+170 
-179 SVEVRLD
+179 
-186 QDKIDAVNE
+186 
-195 KVLEKTNKSLAKAK
+195 
-209 KKLDDAQKKLD
+209 
-220 DGKAKL
+220 
-226 EEQKSRLESKQD
+226 
-238 KTSGEL
+238 
-244 AKYSKLM
+244 
-251 NQAIATKQAQSSEL
+251 
-265 TSLKANQSALQME
+265 
-278 KKAYTK
+278 
-284 NKVVSSY
+284 
-291 QAISQGIRTVRD
+291 
-303 SFAEDGAAYK
+303 
-313 AIYDSAYQQTLAAIV
+313 
-328 QSQAAS
+328 
-334 LGITDTV
+334 
-341 TAANVNTYVAKLG
+341 
-354 TQASALTAQA
+354 
-364 EKQAEKT
+364 
-371 AKEQAK
+371 
-377 KQLNA
+377 
-382 LPKDVKDAIDNASK
+382 
-396 LKAYQ
+396 
-401 ALLKEQG
+401 
-408 QEKAAKQLTKK
+408 
-419 NLKSLYDIVEVRIP
+419 
-433 QIDTALGN
+433 
-441 LKTEIA
+441 
-447 VAKKVLKQV
+447 
-456 EKSIKSAEDKYE
+456 
-468 EVEQGK
+468 
-474 ISAAAA
+474 
-480 FGTANAQINSAQS
+480 
-493 SLASSEKEL
+493 
-502 ASGKESY
+502 
-509 EKSKKEAL
+509 
-517 KKANLDQLLTM
+517 
-528 EKLAGI
+528 
-534 LKAENFS
+534 
-541 MPAGYI
+541 
-547 SEDGTQYLIKVG
+547 
-559 DEYSSMDAMK
+559 
-569 DTVLCKLDGIG
+569 
-580 DIRLKDVA
+580 
-588 KVTKIDD
+588 
-595 SSDSYGRVN
+595 
-604 GNDAILLNVSKAS
+604 
-617 TAGTSTVSKECNAK
+617 
-631 MKELEKKYSGL
+631 
-642 RFTNLMDQGEYID
+642 
-655 LIIHSVLSNLLW
+655 
-667 GALLAIIV
+667 
-675 LIIFLRDLRPTA
+675 
-687 VVAFSIPLSVL
+687 
-698 FAIVLMYFTNI
+698 
-709 TLNVIS
+709 
-715 LSGLALGVGML
+715 
-726 VDNSIVVIENIY
+726 
-738 RLRNKGV
+738 
-745 SAARAAVMGANQV
+745 
-758 AGAIFSSTLTTV
+758 
-770 CVFLPI
+770 
-776 VFTEG
+776 
-781 LTRQLM
+781 M

-844 FKIVPIAAALVLLVF
+844 FKIVPIAASLALLVF

-875 GSKQMS
+875 GSEQMS
-881 ATLNMDTEATQDE
+881 ATLKMDTEATQDE

-931 DKTYSFMILLDEKYA
+931 DKIYSFMILLDEKYA

-1064 TVGNDSYN
+1064 TVGSDSYN

-1105 KKHKLKEFASFKETK
+1105 KKRKLKEFASFKETK

-1173 SENNTEMVNNMLLMI
+1173 SETNTEMVSNMLLMI

-1228 IAGEQLSV
+1228 ITGEQLSV

>member
-1 MPKFSVKKPFV
+1 M
-12 VLVGVVMLLVL
+12 
-23 GFVSFTKM
+23 
-31 TTDFMPNMNMPY
+31 
-43 MIVITTYPGASPEK
+43 
-57 VESEVSEVV
+57 
-66 ENSVGTVNGVKKVT
+66 
-80 STSSSNSSIVS
+80 
-91 LQFEDDT
+91 
-98 DMDAAM
+98 
-104 VKVSSA
+104 
-110 VNQVELPENAGKP
+110 
-123 MIMQISMDMM
+123 
-133 ATMMTSVD
+133 
-141 YKGKSGAELSK
+141 
-152 FIDEKIIPELER
+152 
-164 QDGVAS
+164 
-170 VGTSGMVTE
+170 
-179 SVEVRLD
+179 
-186 QDKIDAVNE
+186 
-195 KVLEKTNKSLAKAK
+195 
-209 KKLDDAQKKLD
+209 
-220 DGKAKL
+220 
-226 EEQKSRLESKQD
+226 
-238 KTSGEL
+238 
-244 AKYSKLM
+244 
-251 NQAIATKQAQSSEL
+251 
-265 TSLKANQSALQME
+265 
-278 KKAYTK
+278 
-284 NKVVSSY
+284 
-291 QAISQGIRTVRD
+291 
-303 SFAEDGAAYK
+303 
-313 AIYDSAYQQTLAAIV
+313 
-328 QSQAAS
+328 
-334 LGITDTV
+334 
-341 TAANVNTYVAKLG
+341 
-354 TQASALTAQA
+354 
-364 EKQAEKT
+364 
-371 AKEQAK
+371 
-377 KQLNA
+377 
-382 LPKDVKDAIDNASK
+382 
-396 LKAYQ
+396 
-401 ALLKEQG
+401 
-408 QEKAAKQLTKK
+408 
-419 NLKSLYDIVEVRIP
+419 
-433 QIDTALGN
+433 
-441 LKTEIA
+441 
-447 VAKKVLKQV
+447 
-456 EKSIKSAEDKYE
+456 
-468 EVEQGK
+468 
-474 ISAAAA
+474 
-480 FGTANAQINSAQS
+480 
-493 SLASSEKEL
+493 
-502 ASGKESY
+502 
-509 EKSKKEAL
+509 
-517 KKANLDQLLTM
+517 
-528 EKLAGI
+528 
-534 LKAENFS
+534 
-541 MPAGYI
+541 
-547 SEDGTQYLIKVG
+547 
-559 DEYSSMDAMK
+559 
-569 DTVLCKLDGIG
+569 
-580 DIRLKDVA
+580 
-588 KVTKIDD
+588 
-595 SSDSYGRVN
+595 
-604 GNDAILLNVSKAS
+604 NVSKAS

-808 VPSMGATLLKDTKSK
+808 VPSMGATLLKDTRSK

-844 FKIVPIAAALVLLVF
+844 FKIVPIAAALALLVF

-875 GSKQMS
+875 GSEQMS
-881 ATLNMDTEATQDE
+881 ATLKMDTEATQDE

-904 QMQKIKGVKT
+904 QIQKIKGVKT

-1064 TVGNDSYN
+1064 TVGSDSYN

-1120 GVASIDRENLV
+1120 GVASLDRENLV

-1173 SENNTEMVNNMLLMI
+1173 SETNTEMVSNMLLMI

-1228 IAGEQLSV
+1228 ITGEQLSV

-1309 SRGMAIV
+1309 SQAEWAIV

-1346 VDLGDEESLTMS
+1346 VDIGDEESLTMS

>member
-1 MPKFSVKKPFV
+1 M
-12 VLVGVVMLLVL
+12 
-23 GFVSFTKM
+23 
-31 TTDFMPNMNMPY
+31 
-43 MIVITTYPGASPEK
+43 
-57 VESEVSEVV
+57 
-66 ENSVGTVNGVKKVT
+66 
-80 STSSSNSSIVS
+80 
-91 LQFEDDT
+91 
-98 DMDAAM
+98 
-104 VKVSSA
+104 
-110 VNQVELPENAGKP
+110 
-123 MIMQISMDMM
+123 
-133 ATMMTSVD
+133 
-141 YKGKSGAELSK
+141 
-152 FIDEKIIPELER
+152 
-164 QDGVAS
+164 
-170 VGTSGMVTE
+170 
-179 SVEVRLD
+179 
-186 QDKIDAVNE
+186 
-195 KVLEKTNKSLAKAK
+195 
-209 KKLDDAQKKLD
+209 
-220 DGKAKL
+220 
-226 EEQKSRLESKQD
+226 
-238 KTSGEL
+238 
-244 AKYSKLM
+244 
-251 NQAIATKQAQSSEL
+251 
-265 TSLKANQSALQME
+265 
-278 KKAYTK
+278 
-284 NKVVSSY
+284 Y
-291 QAISQGIRTVRD
+291 Q
-303 SFAEDGAAYK
+303 
-313 AIYDSAYQQTLAAIV
+313 
-328 QSQAAS
+328 
-334 LGITDTV
+334 
-341 TAANVNTYVAKLG
+341 
-354 TQASALTAQA
+354 
-364 EKQAEKT
+364 
-371 AKEQAK
+371 
-377 KQLNA
+377 
-382 LPKDVKDAIDNASK
+382 
-396 LKAYQ
+396 
-401 ALLKEQG
+401 
-408 QEKAAKQLTKK
+408 
-419 NLKSLYDIVEVRIP
+419 
-433 QIDTALGN
+433 
-441 LKTEIA
+441 
-447 VAKKVLKQV
+447 
-456 EKSIKSAEDKYE
+456 
-468 EVEQGK
+468 
-474 ISAAAA
+474 
-480 FGTANAQINSAQS
+480 
-493 SLASSEKEL
+493 
-502 ASGKESY
+502 
-509 EKSKKEAL
+509 
-517 KKANLDQLLTM
+517 
-528 EKLAGI
+528 
-534 LKAENFS
+534 
-541 MPAGYI
+541 
-547 SEDGTQYLIKVG
+547 
-559 DEYSSMDAMK
+559 
-569 DTVLCKLDGIG
+569 
-580 DIRLKDVA
+580 
-588 KVTKIDD
+588 
-595 SSDSYGRVN
+595 
-604 GNDAILLNVSKAS
+604 KAS

-808 VPSMGATLLKDTKSK
+808 VPSMGATLLKDTRSK

-875 GSKQMS
+875 GSEQMS
-881 ATLNMDTEATQDE
+881 ATLKMDTEATQDE

-1064 TVGNDSYN
+1064 TVGSDSYN

-1173 SENNTEMVNNMLLMI
+1173 SENNTEMVSNMLLMI
-1188 GLAFVMIYLVMV
+1188 GLAFAMIYLVMV

-1228 IAGEQLSV
+1228 ITGEQLSV

-1346 VDLGDEESLTMS
+1346 VDIGDEESLTMS

>member
-57 VESEVSEVV
+57 VESEISELM
-66 ENSVGTVNGVKKVT
+66 ESSVGTVNGVKNVS
-80 STSSSNSSIVS
+80 STSSENSSVVS
-91 LQFEDDT
+91 LEFEDDT

-110 VNQVELPENAGKP
+110 VNQVELPDTAGKP

-179 SVEVRLD
+179 SIEVNLN
-186 QDKIDAVNE
+186 QDKIDEVNE

-209 KKLDDAQKKLD
+209 KKLDEAQDKLD
-220 DGKAKL
+220 EGKEQL
-226 EEQKSRLESKQD
+226 EKQKDTLENKQD

-244 AKYSKLM
+244 AKFSKLM

-265 TSLKANQSALQME
+265 TSLKANQSALKME
-278 KKAYTK
+278 KEAYTK

-291 QAISQGIRTVRD
+291 EAMSQGITAVRE
-303 SFAEDGAAYK
+303 SFEEGGAGYK
-313 AIYDSAYQQTLAAIV
+313 AIYTNVYNQVLVAMVQAQATSA
-328 QSQAAS
+328 
-334 LGITDTV
+334 GITETI
-341 TAANVNTYVAKLG
+341 TTANVNTYLAKLG
-354 TQASALTAQA
+354 SASASLVSQA
-364 EKQAEKT
+364 EDQATKT
-371 AKEQAK
+371 TKEQTAAQLK
-377 KQLNA
+377 K
-382 LPKDVKDAIDNASK
+382 LPRNVKDAIDNASK
-396 LKAYQ
+396 LTAY
-401 ALLKEQG
+401 KEILTSQG
-408 QEKAAKQLTKK
+408 QTAAATQLTKK

-433 QIDTALGN
+433 QIDTALAN
-441 LKTEIA
+441 LKTEIT
-447 VAKKVLKQV
+447 VSKKVLEQV

-468 EVEQGK
+468 EVEEGK

-480 FGTANAQINSAQS
+480 FGTANAQISSAQS
-493 SLASSEKEL
+493 SLDASEKEL
-502 ASGKESY
+502 ESGKESY

-517 KKANLDQLLTM
+517 KKANLDELLTI

-534 LKAENFS
+534 LQAENFS

-559 DEYSSMDAMK
+559 DEYSSIDAMK
-569 DTVLCKLDGIG
+569 DTVLCKIDDIG
-580 DIRLKDVA
+580 DVRLSDVSD
-588 KVTKIDD
+588 VTVVDD
-595 SSDSYGRVN
+595 SADSYGRVN
-604 GNDAILLNVSKAS
+604 GNDAALLNISKAS
-617 TAGTSTVSKECNAK
+617 TAGTSTVSKDCNAK
-631 MKELEKKYSGL
+631 MKELEKKYDGL
-642 RFTNLMDQGEYID
+642 RFTNLMDQGQYID
-655 LIIHSVLSNLLW
+655 LIINSVLSNLLW
-667 GALLAIIV
+667 GAGLAILV
-675 LIIFLRDLRPTA
+675 LLVFLRDLRPTA

-738 RLRNKGV
+738 RLRSKGV

-781 LTRQLM
+781 ITRQLM
-787 MDMCLTIVY
+787 QDMCLTIVY

-808 VPSMGATLLKDTKSK
+808 VPCMGSTLLKKTTEK

-828 DAMIVGYERV
+828 DAVMVGYERV

-844 FKIVPIAAALVLLVF
+844 FKAIPIIASLLLLVF
-859 AVWQVTRMG
+859 SIWQVTRMG

-875 GSKQMS
+875 GSEQLS
-881 ATLNMDTEATQDE
+881 ASMNTDIEATQEE
-894 DYALADKIST
+894 DYALADKIGEK
-904 QMQKIKGVKT
+904 MRKIEGVKT
-914 VGVMKGSTSGA
+914 VGVMKGSTSGT
-925 MSSANS
+925 MSSTSA
-931 DKTYSFMILLDEKYA
+931 DKTYSFMLILDEKYA
-946 NSNKKIASKME
+946 NENKKIASKME
-957 SVFKK
+957 DIFEEY
-962 NKCKDYSVSDSNMDM
+962 KCKDYTVSESNMDM
-977 SSLMGSGLQVNIYGK
+977 SSMMASGLQVNIYGK
-992 DSDKLIK
+992 DNDKLLK
-999 ISEDVMKMAKEV
+999 ISDDVMKMVKDI
-1011 KGFEKPSNGQEA
+1011 KGFDKPTNGQEA
-1023 GDKEVVVKVDKD
+1023 GDKEVAIKVDKD

-1048 SELADKLK
+1048 SELSTKLT
-1056 TEKDSTTL
+1056 TEKKSTTL
-1064 TVGNDSYN
+1064 TVGNDDYD
-1072 VKIVDDREELNTSNI
+1072 VKIVDDREGLNTSNI

-1094 TTTDANGKTKT
+1094 TTTDENGKQKT
-1105 KKHKLKEFASFKETK
+1105 KKHKLKEFASYKESK
-1120 GVASIDRENLV
+1120 GVASLERENLV

-1136 TADTKDGYNTTL
+1136 SAETKDGYNTTL
-1148 LSRQLQKKLDK
+1148 LSRDLKKQIDK
-1159 YNIPDGYEIKIQGE
+1159 YDVPDGYEISIQGE
-1173 SENNTEMVNNMLLMI
+1173 SETNAEMLNNMLLMI
-1188 GLAFVMIYLVMV
+1188 GLAFIMIYLVMV

-1218 AFTGGLLGLL
+1218 AFTGGLIGLL
-1228 IAGEQLSV
+1228 VTGEQLSV

-1274 IETGKTRMRP
+1274 VETGKTRMRP
-1284 IMMTAL
+1284 ILMTAL

-1316 TIGGLLY
+1316 TIGGLAY

-1346 VDLGDEESLTMS
+1346 VDLGDEETLTMS

>member
-1 MPKFSVKKPFV
+1 
-12 VLVGVVMLLVL
+12 
-23 GFVSFTKM
+23 
-31 TTDFMPNMNMPY
+31 
-43 MIVITTYPGASPEK
+43 
-57 VESEVSEVV
+57 
-66 ENSVGTVNGVKKVT
+66 
-80 STSSSNSSIVS
+80 
-91 LQFEDDT
+91 
-98 DMDAAM
+98 
-104 VKVSSA
+104 
-110 VNQVELPENAGKP
+110 
-123 MIMQISMDMM
+123 
-133 ATMMTSVD
+133 
-141 YKGKSGAELSK
+141 
-152 FIDEKIIPELER
+152 
-164 QDGVAS
+164 
-170 VGTSGMVTE
+170 
-179 SVEVRLD
+179 
-186 QDKIDAVNE
+186 
-195 KVLEKTNKSLAKAK
+195 
-209 KKLDDAQKKLD
+209 
-220 DGKAKL
+220 
-226 EEQKSRLESKQD
+226 
-238 KTSGEL
+238 
-244 AKYSKLM
+244 
-251 NQAIATKQAQSSEL
+251 
-265 TSLKANQSALQME
+265 
-278 KKAYTK
+278 
-284 NKVVSSY
+284 
-291 QAISQGIRTVRD
+291 
-303 SFAEDGAAYK
+303 
-313 AIYDSAYQQTLAAIV
+313 
-328 QSQAAS
+328 
-334 LGITDTV
+334 
-341 TAANVNTYVAKLG
+341 
-354 TQASALTAQA
+354 
-364 EKQAEKT
+364 
-371 AKEQAK
+371 
-377 KQLNA
+377 
-382 LPKDVKDAIDNASK
+382 
-396 LKAYQ
+396 
-401 ALLKEQG
+401 
-408 QEKAAKQLTKK
+408 
-419 NLKSLYDIVEVRIP
+419 
-433 QIDTALGN
+433 
-441 LKTEIA
+441 
-447 VAKKVLKQV
+447 
-456 EKSIKSAEDKYE
+456 
-468 EVEQGK
+468 
-474 ISAAAA
+474 
-480 FGTANAQINSAQS
+480 
-493 SLASSEKEL
+493 
-502 ASGKESY
+502 
-509 EKSKKEAL
+509 
-517 KKANLDQLLTM
+517 M

-698 FAIVLMYFTNI
+698 FAIILMYFTNI

-808 VPSMGATLLKDTKSK
+808 VPSMGATLLKDTRSK

-844 FKIVPIAAALVLLVF
+844 FKIVPIAAALALLVF

-875 GSKQMS
+875 GSEQMS
-881 ATLNMDTEATQDE
+881 ATLKMDTEATQDE

-1064 TVGNDSYN
+1064 TVGSDSYN

-1173 SENNTEMVNNMLLMI
+1173 SENNIEMVSNMLLMI

-1228 IAGEQLSV
+1228 ITGEQLSV

>member
-1 MPKFSVKKPFV
+1 
-12 VLVGVVMLLVL
+12 
-23 GFVSFTKM
+23 
-31 TTDFMPNMNMPY
+31 
-43 MIVITTYPGASPEK
+43 
-57 VESEVSEVV
+57 
-66 ENSVGTVNGVKKVT
+66 
-80 STSSSNSSIVS
+80 
-91 LQFEDDT
+91 
-98 DMDAAM
+98 
-104 VKVSSA
+104 
-110 VNQVELPENAGKP
+110 
-123 MIMQISMDMM
+123 
-133 ATMMTSVD
+133 
-141 YKGKSGAELSK
+141 
-152 FIDEKIIPELER
+152 
-164 QDGVAS
+164 
-170 VGTSGMVTE
+170 
-179 SVEVRLD
+179 
-186 QDKIDAVNE
+186 
-195 KVLEKTNKSLAKAK
+195 
-209 KKLDDAQKKLD
+209 
-220 DGKAKL
+220 
-226 EEQKSRLESKQD
+226 
-238 KTSGEL
+238 
-244 AKYSKLM
+244 
-251 NQAIATKQAQSSEL
+251 
-265 TSLKANQSALQME
+265 
-278 KKAYTK
+278 
-284 NKVVSSY
+284 
-291 QAISQGIRTVRD
+291 
-303 SFAEDGAAYK
+303 
-313 AIYDSAYQQTLAAIV
+313 
-328 QSQAAS
+328 
-334 LGITDTV
+334 
-341 TAANVNTYVAKLG
+341 
-354 TQASALTAQA
+354 
-364 EKQAEKT
+364 
-371 AKEQAK
+371 
-377 KQLNA
+377 
-382 LPKDVKDAIDNASK
+382 
-396 LKAYQ
+396 
-401 ALLKEQG
+401 
-408 QEKAAKQLTKK
+408 
-419 NLKSLYDIVEVRIP
+419 
-433 QIDTALGN
+433 
-441 LKTEIA
+441 
-447 VAKKVLKQV
+447 
-456 EKSIKSAEDKYE
+456 
-468 EVEQGK
+468 
-474 ISAAAA
+474 
-480 FGTANAQINSAQS
+480 
-493 SLASSEKEL
+493 
-502 ASGKESY
+502 
-509 EKSKKEAL
+509 
-517 KKANLDQLLTM
+517 
-528 EKLAGI
+528 
-534 LKAENFS
+534 
-541 MPAGYI
+541 
-547 SEDGTQYLIKVG
+547 
-559 DEYSSMDAMK
+559 
-569 DTVLCKLDGIG
+569 
-580 DIRLKDVA
+580 
-588 KVTKIDD
+588 
-595 SSDSYGRVN
+595 
-604 GNDAILLNVSKAS
+604 
-617 TAGTSTVSKECNAK
+617 
-631 MKELEKKYSGL
+631 
-642 RFTNLMDQGEYID
+642 
-655 LIIHSVLSNLLW
+655 
-667 GALLAIIV
+667 
-675 LIIFLRDLRPTA
+675 
-687 VVAFSIPLSVL
+687 
-698 FAIVLMYFTNI
+698 
-709 TLNVIS
+709 
-715 LSGLALGVGML
+715 
-726 VDNSIVVIENIY
+726 
-738 RLRNKGV
+738 
-745 SAARAAVMGANQV
+745 MGANQV

-808 VPSMGATLLKDTKSK
+808 VPSMGATLLKDTRSK

-844 FKIVPIAAALVLLVF
+844 FKIVPIAAALALLVF

-875 GSKQMS
+875 GSEQMS
-881 ATLNMDTEATQDE
+881 ATLKMDTEATQDE

-1064 TVGNDSYN
+1064 TVGSDSYN

-1228 IAGEQLSV
+1228 ITGEQLSV

>member
-1 MPKFSVKKPFV
+1 M
-12 VLVGVVMLLVL
+12 
-23 GFVSFTKM
+23 
-31 TTDFMPNMNMPY
+31 
-43 MIVITTYPGASPEK
+43 
-57 VESEVSEVV
+57 
-66 ENSVGTVNGVKKVT
+66 
-80 STSSSNSSIVS
+80 
-91 LQFEDDT
+91 
-98 DMDAAM
+98 
-104 VKVSSA
+104 
-110 VNQVELPENAGKP
+110 
-123 MIMQISMDMM
+123 
-133 ATMMTSVD
+133 
-141 YKGKSGAELSK
+141 
-152 FIDEKIIPELER
+152 
-164 QDGVAS
+164 
-170 VGTSGMVTE
+170 
-179 SVEVRLD
+179 
-186 QDKIDAVNE
+186 
-195 KVLEKTNKSLAKAK
+195 
-209 KKLDDAQKKLD
+209 
-220 DGKAKL
+220 
-226 EEQKSRLESKQD
+226 
-238 KTSGEL
+238 
-244 AKYSKLM
+244 
-251 NQAIATKQAQSSEL
+251 
-265 TSLKANQSALQME
+265 
-278 KKAYTK
+278 
-284 NKVVSSY
+284 
-291 QAISQGIRTVRD
+291 
-303 SFAEDGAAYK
+303 
-313 AIYDSAYQQTLAAIV
+313 
-328 QSQAAS
+328 
-334 LGITDTV
+334 
-341 TAANVNTYVAKLG
+341 
-354 TQASALTAQA
+354 
-364 EKQAEKT
+364 
-371 AKEQAK
+371 
-377 KQLNA
+377 
-382 LPKDVKDAIDNASK
+382 PKDVKDAIDNASK

-441 LKTEIA
+441 LKTEIT

-808 VPSMGATLLKDTKSK
+808 VPSMGATLLKDTRSK

-844 FKIVPIAAALVLLVF
+844 FKIVPIAAALALLVF

-875 GSKQMS
+875 GSEQMS
-881 ATLNMDTEATQDE
+881 ATLKMDTEATQDE

-1064 TVGNDSYN
+1064 TVGSDSYN

-1228 IAGEQLSV
+1228 ITGEQLSV

>member
-1 MPKFSVKKPFV
+1 M
-12 VLVGVVMLLVL
+12 
-23 GFVSFTKM
+23 
-31 TTDFMPNMNMPY
+31 
-43 MIVITTYPGASPEK
+43 
-57 VESEVSEVV
+57 
-66 ENSVGTVNGVKKVT
+66 
-80 STSSSNSSIVS
+80 
-91 LQFEDDT
+91 
-98 DMDAAM
+98 
-104 VKVSSA
+104 
-110 VNQVELPENAGKP
+110 
-123 MIMQISMDMM
+123 
-133 ATMMTSVD
+133 
-141 YKGKSGAELSK
+141 
-152 FIDEKIIPELER
+152 
-164 QDGVAS
+164 
-170 VGTSGMVTE
+170 
-179 SVEVRLD
+179 
-186 QDKIDAVNE
+186 
-195 KVLEKTNKSLAKAK
+195 
-209 KKLDDAQKKLD
+209 
-220 DGKAKL
+220 
-226 EEQKSRLESKQD
+226 
-238 KTSGEL
+238 
-244 AKYSKLM
+244 
-251 NQAIATKQAQSSEL
+251 
-265 TSLKANQSALQME
+265 
-278 KKAYTK
+278 
-284 NKVVSSY
+284 
-291 QAISQGIRTVRD
+291 
-303 SFAEDGAAYK
+303 
-313 AIYDSAYQQTLAAIV
+313 
-328 QSQAAS
+328 
-334 LGITDTV
+334 
-341 TAANVNTYVAKLG
+341 
-354 TQASALTAQA
+354 
-364 EKQAEKT
+364 
-371 AKEQAK
+371 
-377 KQLNA
+377 
-382 LPKDVKDAIDNASK
+382 
-396 LKAYQ
+396 
-401 ALLKEQG
+401 
-408 QEKAAKQLTKK
+408 
-419 NLKSLYDIVEVRIP
+419 
-433 QIDTALGN
+433 
-441 LKTEIA
+441 
-447 VAKKVLKQV
+447 
-456 EKSIKSAEDKYE
+456 
-468 EVEQGK
+468 
-474 ISAAAA
+474 
-480 FGTANAQINSAQS
+480 
-493 SLASSEKEL
+493 
-502 ASGKESY
+502 
-509 EKSKKEAL
+509 

-844 FKIVPIAAALVLLVF
+844 FKIVPIAASLALLVF

-875 GSKQMS
+875 GSEQMS
-881 ATLNMDTEATQDE
+881 ATLKMDTEATQDE

-931 DKTYSFMILLDEKYA
+931 DKIYSFMILLDEKYA

-1064 TVGNDSYN
+1064 TVGSDSYN

-1105 KKHKLKEFASFKETK
+1105 KKRKLKEFASFKETK

-1173 SENNTEMVNNMLLMI
+1173 SETNTEMVSNMLLMI

-1228 IAGEQLSV
+1228 ITGEQLSV

>member
-1 MPKFSVKKPFV
+1 
-12 VLVGVVMLLVL
+12 MLL
-23 GFVSFTKM
+23 
-31 TTDFMPNMNMPY
+31 Y
-43 MIVITTYPGASPEK
+43 
-57 VESEVSEVV
+57 
-66 ENSVGTVNGVKKVT
+66 TV
-80 STSSSNSSIVS
+80 
-91 LQFEDDT
+91 
-98 DMDAAM
+98 
-104 VKVSSA
+104 
-110 VNQVELPENAGKP
+110 
-123 MIMQISMDMM
+123 
-133 ATMMTSVD
+133 
-141 YKGKSGAELSK
+141 
-152 FIDEKIIPELER
+152 
-164 QDGVAS
+164 
-170 VGTSGMVTE
+170 
-179 SVEVRLD
+179 
-186 QDKIDAVNE
+186 
-195 KVLEKTNKSLAKAK
+195 
-209 KKLDDAQKKLD
+209 
-220 DGKAKL
+220 
-226 EEQKSRLESKQD
+226 
-238 KTSGEL
+238 
-244 AKYSKLM
+244 
-251 NQAIATKQAQSSEL
+251 
-265 TSLKANQSALQME
+265 
-278 KKAYTK
+278 
-284 NKVVSSY
+284 
-291 QAISQGIRTVRD
+291 
-303 SFAEDGAAYK
+303 
-313 AIYDSAYQQTLAAIV
+313 
-328 QSQAAS
+328 
-334 LGITDTV
+334 
-341 TAANVNTYVAKLG
+341 ANVNTYVAKLG
-354 TQASALTAQA
+354 SQASALTAQA

-441 LKTEIA
+441 LKTEIT

-808 VPSMGATLLKDTKSK
+808 VPSMGATLLKDTRSK

-844 FKIVPIAAALVLLVF
+844 FKIVPIAAALALLVF

-875 GSKQMS
+875 GSEQMS
-881 ATLNMDTEATQDE
+881 ATLKMDTEATQDE

-1064 TVGNDSYN
+1064 TVGSDSYN

-1094 TTTDANGKTKT
+1094 TTADANGKTKT

-1120 GVASIDRENLV
+1120 GVASLDRENLV

-1173 SENNTEMVNNMLLMI
+1173 SETNTEMVSNMLLMI

-1228 IAGEQLSV
+1228 ITGEQLSV

>member
-1 MPKFSVKKPFV
+1 M
-12 VLVGVVMLLVL
+12 
-23 GFVSFTKM
+23 
-31 TTDFMPNMNMPY
+31 
-43 MIVITTYPGASPEK
+43 
-57 VESEVSEVV
+57 
-66 ENSVGTVNGVKKVT
+66 
-80 STSSSNSSIVS
+80 
-91 LQFEDDT
+91 
-98 DMDAAM
+98 
-104 VKVSSA
+104 
-110 VNQVELPENAGKP
+110 
-123 MIMQISMDMM
+123 
-133 ATMMTSVD
+133 
-141 YKGKSGAELSK
+141 
-152 FIDEKIIPELER
+152 
-164 QDGVAS
+164 
-170 VGTSGMVTE
+170 
-179 SVEVRLD
+179 
-186 QDKIDAVNE
+186 
-195 KVLEKTNKSLAKAK
+195 
-209 KKLDDAQKKLD
+209 
-220 DGKAKL
+220 
-226 EEQKSRLESKQD
+226 
-238 KTSGEL
+238 
-244 AKYSKLM
+244 
-251 NQAIATKQAQSSEL
+251 
-265 TSLKANQSALQME
+265 
-278 KKAYTK
+278 
-284 NKVVSSY
+284 
-291 QAISQGIRTVRD
+291 
-303 SFAEDGAAYK
+303 
-313 AIYDSAYQQTLAAIV
+313 
-328 QSQAAS
+328 
-334 LGITDTV
+334 
-341 TAANVNTYVAKLG
+341 
-354 TQASALTAQA
+354 
-364 EKQAEKT
+364 
-371 AKEQAK
+371 
-377 KQLNA
+377 
-382 LPKDVKDAIDNASK
+382 
-396 LKAYQ
+396 
-401 ALLKEQG
+401 
-408 QEKAAKQLTKK
+408 
-419 NLKSLYDIVEVRIP
+419 
-433 QIDTALGN
+433 
-441 LKTEIA
+441 
-447 VAKKVLKQV
+447 
-456 EKSIKSAEDKYE
+456 
-468 EVEQGK
+468 
-474 ISAAAA
+474 
-480 FGTANAQINSAQS
+480 
-493 SLASSEKEL
+493 
-502 ASGKESY
+502 
-509 EKSKKEAL
+509 

-844 FKIVPIAAALVLLVF
+844 FKIVPIAAALALLVF

-875 GSKQMS
+875 GSEQMS
-881 ATLNMDTEATQDE
+881 ATLKMDTEATQDE

-1064 TVGNDSYN
+1064 TVGSDSYN

-1173 SENNTEMVNNMLLMI
+1173 SENNIEMVSNMLLMI

-1228 IAGEQLSV
+1228 ITGEQLSV

>member
-1 MPKFSVKKPFV
+1 M
-12 VLVGVVMLLVL
+12 
-23 GFVSFTKM
+23 
-31 TTDFMPNMNMPY
+31 
-43 MIVITTYPGASPEK
+43 
-57 VESEVSEVV
+57 
-66 ENSVGTVNGVKKVT
+66 
-80 STSSSNSSIVS
+80 
-91 LQFEDDT
+91 
-98 DMDAAM
+98 
-104 VKVSSA
+104 
-110 VNQVELPENAGKP
+110 
-123 MIMQISMDMM
+123 
-133 ATMMTSVD
+133 
-141 YKGKSGAELSK
+141 
-152 FIDEKIIPELER
+152 
-164 QDGVAS
+164 
-170 VGTSGMVTE
+170 
-179 SVEVRLD
+179 
-186 QDKIDAVNE
+186 
-195 KVLEKTNKSLAKAK
+195 
-209 KKLDDAQKKLD
+209 
-220 DGKAKL
+220 
-226 EEQKSRLESKQD
+226 
-238 KTSGEL
+238 
-244 AKYSKLM
+244 
-251 NQAIATKQAQSSEL
+251 
-265 TSLKANQSALQME
+265 
-278 KKAYTK
+278 
-284 NKVVSSY
+284 
-291 QAISQGIRTVRD
+291 
-303 SFAEDGAAYK
+303 
-313 AIYDSAYQQTLAAIV
+313 
-328 QSQAAS
+328 
-334 LGITDTV
+334 
-341 TAANVNTYVAKLG
+341 
-354 TQASALTAQA
+354 
-364 EKQAEKT
+364 
-371 AKEQAK
+371 
-377 KQLNA
+377 
-382 LPKDVKDAIDNASK
+382 
-396 LKAYQ
+396 
-401 ALLKEQG
+401 
-408 QEKAAKQLTKK
+408 
-419 NLKSLYDIVEVRIP
+419 EVRIP

-441 LKTEIA
+441 LKTEIT

-808 VPSMGATLLKDTKSK
+808 VPSMGATLLKDTRSK

-875 GSKQMS
+875 GSEQMS

-925 MSSANS
+925 MSSANF

-1064 TVGNDSYN
+1064 TVGSDSYN

-1173 SENNTEMVNNMLLMI
+1173 SENNTEMVSNMLLMI

-1228 IAGEQLSV
+1228 ITGEQLSV

-1346 VDLGDEESLTMS
+1346 VDLGNEESLTMS

>member
-1 MPKFSVKKPFV
+1 
-12 VLVGVVMLLVL
+12 
-23 GFVSFTKM
+23 
-31 TTDFMPNMNMPY
+31 
-43 MIVITTYPGASPEK
+43 
-57 VESEVSEVV
+57 
-66 ENSVGTVNGVKKVT
+66 
-80 STSSSNSSIVS
+80 
-91 LQFEDDT
+91 
-98 DMDAAM
+98 
-104 VKVSSA
+104 
-110 VNQVELPENAGKP
+110 
-123 MIMQISMDMM
+123 
-133 ATMMTSVD
+133 
-141 YKGKSGAELSK
+141 
-152 FIDEKIIPELER
+152 
-164 QDGVAS
+164 
-170 VGTSGMVTE
+170 
-179 SVEVRLD
+179 
-186 QDKIDAVNE
+186 
-195 KVLEKTNKSLAKAK
+195 
-209 KKLDDAQKKLD
+209 
-220 DGKAKL
+220 
-226 EEQKSRLESKQD
+226 
-238 KTSGEL
+238 
-244 AKYSKLM
+244 
-251 NQAIATKQAQSSEL
+251 
-265 TSLKANQSALQME
+265 
-278 KKAYTK
+278 
-284 NKVVSSY
+284 
-291 QAISQGIRTVRD
+291 
-303 SFAEDGAAYK
+303 
-313 AIYDSAYQQTLAAIV
+313 
-328 QSQAAS
+328 
-334 LGITDTV
+334 
-341 TAANVNTYVAKLG
+341 
-354 TQASALTAQA
+354 
-364 EKQAEKT
+364 
-371 AKEQAK
+371 
-377 KQLNA
+377 
-382 LPKDVKDAIDNASK
+382 
-396 LKAYQ
+396 
-401 ALLKEQG
+401 
-408 QEKAAKQLTKK
+408 
-419 NLKSLYDIVEVRIP
+419 
-433 QIDTALGN
+433 
-441 LKTEIA
+441 
-447 VAKKVLKQV
+447 
-456 EKSIKSAEDKYE
+456 
-468 EVEQGK
+468 
-474 ISAAAA
+474 
-480 FGTANAQINSAQS
+480 
-493 SLASSEKEL
+493 
-502 ASGKESY
+502 
-509 EKSKKEAL
+509 
-517 KKANLDQLLTM
+517 
-528 EKLAGI
+528 
-534 LKAENFS
+534 
-541 MPAGYI
+541 
-547 SEDGTQYLIKVG
+547 
-559 DEYSSMDAMK
+559 MK

-808 VPSMGATLLKDTKSK
+808 VPSMGATLLKDTRSK

-875 GSKQMS
+875 GSEQMS

-894 DYALADKIST
+894 DYALADKISA

-925 MSSANS
+925 MNSANS
-931 DKTYSFMILLDEKYA
+931 DKTYSFMILLDKKYA

-1064 TVGNDSYN
+1064 TVGSDSYN

-1228 IAGEQLSV
+1228 ITGEQLSV

>member
-1 MPKFSVKKPFV
+1 M
-12 VLVGVVMLLVL
+12 
-23 GFVSFTKM
+23 
-31 TTDFMPNMNMPY
+31 
-43 MIVITTYPGASPEK
+43 
-57 VESEVSEVV
+57 
-66 ENSVGTVNGVKKVT
+66 
-80 STSSSNSSIVS
+80 
-91 LQFEDDT
+91 
-98 DMDAAM
+98 
-104 VKVSSA
+104 
-110 VNQVELPENAGKP
+110 
-123 MIMQISMDMM
+123 
-133 ATMMTSVD
+133 
-141 YKGKSGAELSK
+141 
-152 FIDEKIIPELER
+152 
-164 QDGVAS
+164 
-170 VGTSGMVTE
+170 
-179 SVEVRLD
+179 
-186 QDKIDAVNE
+186 
-195 KVLEKTNKSLAKAK
+195 
-209 KKLDDAQKKLD
+209 
-220 DGKAKL
+220 
-226 EEQKSRLESKQD
+226 
-238 KTSGEL
+238 
-244 AKYSKLM
+244 
-251 NQAIATKQAQSSEL
+251 
-265 TSLKANQSALQME
+265 
-278 KKAYTK
+278 
-284 NKVVSSY
+284 
-291 QAISQGIRTVRD
+291 
-303 SFAEDGAAYK
+303 
-313 AIYDSAYQQTLAAIV
+313 
-328 QSQAAS
+328 
-334 LGITDTV
+334 
-341 TAANVNTYVAKLG
+341 
-354 TQASALTAQA
+354 
-364 EKQAEKT
+364 
-371 AKEQAK
+371 
-377 KQLNA
+377 
-382 LPKDVKDAIDNASK
+382 
-396 LKAYQ
+396 
-401 ALLKEQG
+401 
-408 QEKAAKQLTKK
+408 
-419 NLKSLYDIVEVRIP
+419 EVRIP

-441 LKTEIA
+441 LKTEIT

-509 EKSKKEAL
+509 KKSKKEAL

-698 FAIVLMYFTNI
+698 FAIILMYFTNI

-808 VPSMGATLLKDTKSK
+808 VPSMGATLLKDTRSK

-844 FKIVPIAAALVLLVF
+844 FKIVPIAAALALLVF

-875 GSKQMS
+875 GSEQMS
-881 ATLNMDTEATQDE
+881 ATLKMDTEATQDE

-1064 TVGNDSYN
+1064 TVGSDSYN

-1173 SENNTEMVNNMLLMI
+1173 SENNIEMVSNMLLMI

-1228 IAGEQLSV
+1228 ITGEQLSV

-1274 IETGKTRMRP
+1274 MHSHRLPRRNRG
-1284 IMMTAL
+1284 
-1290 TTILAMS
+1290 TTPACWWAVWHSLP
-1297 TLAFSKDSTAGM
+1297 TAFSPRWILPKPLWHRRWRNRCSWWWH
-1309 SRGMAIV
+1309 I
-1316 TIGGLLY
+1316 
-1323 ATLMTLFIVP
+1323 TL
-1333 VFYDILYRRKLKK
+1333 
-1346 VDLGDEESLTMS
+1346 
-1358 DDELY
+1358 